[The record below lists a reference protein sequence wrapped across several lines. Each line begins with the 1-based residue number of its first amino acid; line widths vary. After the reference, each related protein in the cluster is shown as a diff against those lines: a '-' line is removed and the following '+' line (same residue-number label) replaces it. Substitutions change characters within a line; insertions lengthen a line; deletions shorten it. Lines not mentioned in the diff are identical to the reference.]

1 MNGISLG
8 HTAKVTAIPLHFGHE
23 QENARLNQPF
33 NGIAFQPPAV
43 QHAIANLSAQ
53 EIGNIN
59 QPSLQLARST
69 GIRPGLFEPAQTRRG
84 AQAESYAQPI
94 INSRVNNL
102 IREIQQV
109 HPNFTYNRITSVGQ
123 PYNQSDIDALN
134 QTIAPIRA
142 ELLVQLPDLNPTL
155 ASRMSLGDLDNQV
168 HYKTYLA
175 NGGKASFMEWSTE
188 KPLSP
193 EKSALSSDRN
203 QMSLEKTNRNVNWMS
218 ADDAYNDIRA
228 SHKDVDAIAKNT
240 GIKHDN
246 IQKVKD
252 HIFFNTHLLD
262 RYVQYGIPA
271 EYARFDSDINIAEA
285 WKRMEIGMHSP
296 EDIQLIKH
304 EIAERWVELQRQCGY
319 CEAHDRA
326 SLRFPAPDW
335 WR

>member
-109 HPNFTYNRITSVGQ
+109 RPNFTYNRITSVGQ

-142 ELLVQLPDLNPTL
+142 ELLAQLPDLNPTL

-175 NGGKASFMEWSTE
+175 NGGKASFIEWSTE
-188 KPLSP
+188 KPSDPKYSTLPGDQNVQVIYKSIKDAP
-193 EKSALSSDRN
+193 NYPQGFRDIQNGTVKTSIKRSSALEMLRKYERGDWS
-203 QMSLEKTNRNVNWMS
+203 KV
-218 ADDAYNDIRA
+218 Y
-228 SHKDVDAIAKNT
+228 KD
-240 GIKHDN
+240 G
-246 IQKVKD
+246 
-252 HIFFNTHLLD
+252 
-262 RYVQYGIPA
+262 
-271 EYARFDSDINIAEA
+271 FDSSGN
-285 WKRMEIGMHSP
+285 K
-296 EDIQLIKH
+296 
-304 EIAERWVELQRQCGY
+304 V
-319 CEAHDRA
+319 
-326 SLRFPAPDW
+326 SLHYFLSQSGKVFDFHVVQGKW
-335 WR
+335 SNDK